1 MTADNEPKSLSEIT
15 RSLGMNM
22 SDVAMFSGLDE
33 STVSRLWD
41 NPRWLDRIS
50 GRSLQS
56 LISSIPGI
64 AEYSMAH
71 SLRRRRKA
79 LVNDLNDA
87 GLSVNVGTLERS
99 AVPQQHL
106 LNALEAGL
114 YIMRGQATQ
123 RTSSYIARF
132 FGREQDQALETLY
145 SPDPERGL
153 LDDPR
158 KLFEASVELA
168 PRLNR
173 KTYSFHSILALNVL
187 THQVSKVT
195 GALSTELEP
204 PGLGRQS
211 AFMMR
216 GVVMGALI
224 SSNDLELAER
234 YHRELQRTP
243 VYAAL
248 EEWSFPTY
256 SRDGRVTSDFT
267 LPSAL
272 LLRNTAREVLRELAS
287 YNDAYVYYLVS
298 TYIPLALQRDRT
310 FGGRLGDLV
319 TALERRGSACRDK
332 KIRDACSALVKQIKG
347 MA

>member
-1 MTADNEPKSLSEIT
+1 MTADSEPKSLSELT
-15 RSLGMNM
+15 RALGLNM

-41 NPRWLDRIS
+41 NAGWLDRIS

-71 SLRRRRKA
+71 SLRQRRDSLVGDLADQGLTVDLQA
-79 LVNDLNDA
+79 LEESTVA
-87 GLSVNVGTLERS
+87 
-99 AVPQQHL
+99 QQHL
-106 LNALEAGL
+106 LNALEAAL
-114 YIMRGQATQ
+114 HIMRGHATQ
-123 RTSSYIARF
+123 RVSSYIARF
-132 FGREQDQALETLY
+132 WGREQDRALEALY
-145 SPDPERGL
+145 SPEPGQGL
-153 LDDPR
+153 LDDPT
-158 KLFEASVELA
+158 KLFEASVDLA

-173 KTYSFHSILALNVL
+173 KTYSFHSILALNIL

-195 GALSTELEP
+195 GSLSTELEP
-204 PGLGRQS
+204 PVPGRQS

-224 SSNDLELAER
+224 GSDDLELAER

-256 SRDGRVTSDFT
+256 TRDGRISSDFT
-267 LPSAL
+267 LPSSL
-272 LLRNTAREVLRELAS
+272 LLRNTAREVLREIGS
-287 YNDAYVYYLVS
+287 YNDAYLYYLVS

-319 TALERRGSACRDK
+319 TALERRGSGCRDK
-332 KIRDACSALVKQIKG
+332 KIRDACGALVTQIKG